1 MVSVGV
7 FLPRRSSAL
16 PEWHKNWL
24 FRMRPMISASLIRSH
39 TMPDVVGVSVEYWGV
54 SMHAFFR
61 IEACFFFHATAL
73 VGEVRHYSTVRIQ
86 WNPRERC
93 YIHSWVA
100 ISLVSTFRED
110 GQVVVREQSYN
121 IFGRVVRVFTWRT
134 WFVGFYYWLKKSRLT
149 HDIPFY
155 QCRLPKLI
163 GLWWSLLS

>member
-1 MVSVGV
+1 MFFLFLWNISFSKQLLHWFALGIESYGQQEVKEVSMVSVGV

-86 WNPRERC
+86 
-93 YIHSWVA
+93 
-100 ISLVSTFRED
+100 
-110 GQVVVREQSYN
+110 
-121 IFGRVVRVFTWRT
+121 
-134 WFVGFYYWLKKSRLT
+134 
-149 HDIPFY
+149 
-155 QCRLPKLI
+155 
-163 GLWWSLLS
+163 